1 MTFARPQGAPPSD
14 APASANRSPASP
26 LASSASRELRG
37 SDDPVAELVA
47 LLGRLPGIG
56 ERTATRL
63 AYHVLAGE
71 PVYAQA
77 LSASLATLHE
87 RVRRCDECGNFTS
100 SERCRICVDPRRDE
114 RSLCV
119 VARVPDLLAIERS
132 ATFRG
137 RYHVLHALLAPLDGM
152 EADRIDVE
160 GLVRRVRAHEVRE
173 VVLATPLSVEGEATA
188 LYLAQALRETGAKVS
203 RIASGIPHGGE
214 LEFADQ
220 VTLGRAFDGRKD
232 L

>member
-1 MTFARPQGAPPSD
+1 MP
-14 APASANRSPASP
+14 
-26 LASSASRELRG
+26 
-37 SDDPVAELVA
+37 SDDPLAELVA

-63 AYHVLAGE
+63 AYFVLAE
-71 PVYAQA
+71 DRAYASA
-77 LSASLATLHE
+77 LAGSLGVLHD
-87 RVRRCDECGNFTS
+87 RVRRCASCGNFTS
-100 SERCRICVDPRRDE
+100 AERCRICSDPRRDGAV
-114 RSLCV
+114 LCV
-119 VARVPDLLAIERS
+119 VARVPDLVAIERAGS
-132 ATFRG
+132 YRG

-152 EADRIDVE
+152 SADRID
-160 GLVRRVRAHEVRE
+160 LDALSARVRADEVRE

-188 LYLAQALRETGAKVS
+188 LYVAQSLRPLGVKVS

-220 VTLGRAFDGRKD
+220 VTLGRAFEGRKD